1 MLYIPLSFRVHL
13 ALRGLLGLVSVSVT
27 YAGLILAIEFVD
39 GKWRTIAGMYN
50 LFPLPVSYMLI
61 SGIAYITQ
69 DYRVLQLCIAIPGI
83 FLCFLWWIRQNWN
96 WFFFGFILTHRNIY
110 LLRFVIP
117 ESPRWLLCKGR
128 TAEVAEIVRKVCEV
142 NKRECPPNVEMLLKP
157 PPSNNQTGDDGC
169 ISLFGNSYLRLITI
183 CFPCIWFTINLVY
196 YGLILNMNTFG
207 GNVYLNTVSF
217 YFLFEFSSN
226 TVCQF
231 GFKTKFQCEILLE

>member
-1 MLYIPLSFRVHL
+1 MESGEPLPECTIYFHCRFHICLSL
-13 ALRGLLGLVSVSVT
+13 ALHILHRIIKCCS
-27 YAGLILAIEFVD
+27 YASQFRAFFFAFYGESDRIEIDFFVD
-39 GKWRTIAGMYN
+39 
-50 LFPLPVSYMLI
+50 
-61 SGIAYITQ
+61 
-69 DYRVLQLCIAIPGI
+69 
-83 FLCFLWWIRQNWN
+83 
-96 WFFFGFILTHRNIY
+96 FIITHRNIY

-217 YFLFEFSSN
+217 HFLFEFSSN

>member
-1 MLYIPLSFRVHL
+1 M
-13 ALRGLLGLVSVSVT
+13 
-27 YAGLILAIEFVD
+27 
-39 GKWRTIAGMYN
+39 
-50 LFPLPVSYMLI
+50 
-61 SGIAYITQ
+61 
-69 DYRVLQLCIAIPGI
+69 
-83 FLCFLWWIRQNWN
+83 
-96 WFFFGFILTHRNIY
+96 
-110 LLRFVIP
+110 IP

-217 YFLFEFSSN
+217 YFFYLNLAQTQFANLDLKQNFNARFCWNKFSNRSHSLICISVFVLLFVVFIRNVFVQNEIYSHFCSVDVLRYHMARCQQSRTNRKIFFSVLFSLRHILFISAH
-226 TVCQF
+226 T
-231 GFKTKFQCEILLE
+231 KT